1 MERRQILALYE
12 WQPGTCFR
20 HPGKGEVPTA
30 HVKTI
35 RPPAGGIQDVR
46 ACSDCVLGME
56 GRRQAAAERRG
67 EEYLPGRICDGGGD
81 E

>member
-1 MERRQILALYE
+1 MDREDILDLYE
-12 WQPGTCFR
+12 WQPGVCFL
-20 HPGKGEVPTA
+20 HPDKGAVATA

-46 ACSDCVLGME
+46 ACKECVMVME
-56 GRRQAAAERRG
+56 AQRKAAAARAG
-67 EEYLPGRICDGGGD
+67 QAYKPGGLA

>member
-1 MERRQILALYE
+1 MDREQILDLYE
-12 WQPGTCFR
+12 WESGVCFR

-30 HVKTI
+30 HVETI

-46 ACSDCVLGME
+46 ACRACVLAME
-56 GRRQAAAERRG
+56 AERARVAARCG
-67 EEYLPGRICDGGGD
+67 RDYVPGRSGEG